1 MAHITDINRGKT
13 AQIFSKAANN
23 IRLFNVNMHQ
33 AFFAEKGGSAARTYS
48 PMIRSSIETIVSMS
62 GRSGKS
68 IASVIIR
75 LSEHIRNMKA
85 VDMEMKKIISN
96 VTASMVII
104 AVFVGP
110 LVGGVATSLGYLLA
124 ETLGGSDASGLGF
137 AGLAVATMNP
147 EIIKL
152 IIGVYVLETTA
163 VLSAFSDELIYGRDG
178 VIKKYHL
185 GMYLPISAVVF
196 TSSVLIMQGVFMG
209 VM

>member
-1 MAHITDINRGKT
+1 
-13 AQIFSKAANN
+13 
-23 IRLFNVNMHQ
+23 MHQ